1 MFRAVLALG
10 PVIGCDFK
18 STEIDLTPSAWSK
31 HLDLYKHRA
40 LPTKQFPP
48 HPHPTPPPMFTG
60 YSGLLSDLVLYVFHR
75 KDVYL
80 MCVQVLVKF

>member
-48 HPHPTPPPMFTG
+48 HPHPTPHVYRLFWFA
-60 YSGLLSDLVLYVFHR
+60 LRLSPVCFPSQRRLFNVRASFS
-75 KDVYL
+75 
-80 MCVQVLVKF
+80 

>member
-31 HLDLYKHRA
+31 HLDLYNS
-40 LPTKQFPP
+40 PP
-48 HPHPTPPPMFTG
+48 IPTPPPMFTG